1 MREERNLNA
10 AQSEEVVNVS
20 GRHTG
25 KNLAKATKVL
35 QFISSSFHQN
45 TAVMLKYVQ
54 KRMGFCSAF
63 RAIKYLKDL

>member
-1 MREERNLNA
+1 MLVAVTLE
-10 AQSEEVVNVS
+10 
-20 GRHTG
+20 

-45 TAVMLKYVQ
+45 TAVMLKSVQ

-63 RAIKYLKDL
+63 RAIKYLKDCFKSVTSRKNVM